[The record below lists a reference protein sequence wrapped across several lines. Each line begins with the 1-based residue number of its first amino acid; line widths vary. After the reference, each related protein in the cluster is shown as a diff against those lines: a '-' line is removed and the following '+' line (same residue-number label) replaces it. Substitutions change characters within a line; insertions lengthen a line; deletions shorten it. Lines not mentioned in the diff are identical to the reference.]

1 VVPVRISA
9 KIEYACIAMAQLAAG
24 YGTGRPIRI
33 RRISQ
38 DNGIPSRFLVQ
49 ILLQLKGA
57 GLVRSVRGAAG
68 GYYLAQPPSE
78 ISLAAV
84 LDVINGGDSLAS
96 SVTVPSS
103 AANVLMGIWH
113 EVGQRERDMLES
125 ITLADVLERIEARS
139 PPMFY
144 I

>member
-1 VVPVRISA
+1 MPVRISA

-33 RRISQ
+33 RRIAQ

-96 SVTVPSS
+96 SVTVPSL

-125 ITLADVLERIEARS
+125 ITLADVLERLEARS